1 MRLTP
6 TVESSAAS
14 TTPDSTSSPTFAG
27 SVSTADS
34 SGYTY
39 TVSYDVGSLG
49 SPKESIDGSP
59 PGYAALTAPVS
70 VSIRV
75 SNTTPGRQAP
85 GIDEL
90 IVAYMYNDKRP
101 TCTQQRIPKD
111 SVTIDSQGYCT
122 LELASGYAQNIP
134 AARAEVMSLL
144 TGEVEGVD
152 VSVDEAQFDVV
163 ASDVSRPDYVVLLG
177 LNPNPTCGIIS
188 AGTGVLISVLASS
201 PVIHGT
207 CSTD

>member
-1 MRLTP
+1 
-6 TVESSAAS
+6 V
-14 TTPDSTSSPTFAG
+14 FAG
-27 SVSTADS
+27 SVDTTDS

-39 TVSYDVGSLG
+39 TVSYDIGSLG
-49 SPKESIDGSP
+49 SPRESTNSSP
-59 PGYAALTAPVS
+59 PGYADLTAPAS

-90 IVAYMYNDKRP
+90 IVAYIYNNKRP

-111 SVTIDSQGYCT
+111 SVTIDGQGYCT
-122 LELASGYAQNIP
+122 LDLASGYAQNIP
-134 AARAEVMSLL
+134 AARTEVMSLL
-144 TGEVEGVD
+144 AGEVEGVD
-152 VSVDEAQFDVV
+152 ISVDEAQFDAVT
-163 ASDVSRPDYVVLLG
+163 SDVSRPDYVVLLG
-177 LNPNPTCGIIS
+177 INPNPTCGVIS

-207 CSTD
+207 CGTD